1 MVGQAAREAKPRY
14 ETLFRLAAGGMAT
27 VYVGTVRGA
36 LGFRQLVAIKKPH
49 AHLLLDKEF
58 RQQFVTEA
66 RLASLIHHANVVD
79 VRDVEANDDEVS
91 LVMDYVEGASLGELL
106 QQAVEGPR
114 VSPGV
119 AVRIALDACAG
130 LQAAHDITDERGRPL
145 HLVHRDISPQNLLV
159 GIDGVTR
166 VADFGVAKFDKK
178 AGASTTDGNLKGK
191 LAYMAPEYLHGGS
204 IDRRMDIFA
213 MGIVLWEA
221 LTGSRLFR
229 GQHEADTMQRVL
241 KHAAPPIS
249 EVVPGVGTALDAI
262 VETALSKSRD
272 DRFDNAAAMANALE
286 SSAREAGLLA
296 SHREVAAL
304 VEAAVGQRLKERR
317 ETIRARLANEPSV
330 ASGLVD
336 SAPRTPEEVVSS
348 APPTEKVPPSS
359 ATVVEGRREPGS
371 APAVEP
377 IAATTL
383 HSEGWQGAVALPVE
397 PSLPT
402 ADVAASPQRRTH
414 YLALAFLVGLLV
426 AGGVAFLARR
436 GPTTPAAAAA
446 GSAPVVATQSIPP
459 AASIPSEPPTTAPVT
474 PPLGPSAASAPAASD
489 SPAAGPPPAAP
500 AHPTR
505 APSSKT
511 PPAASATVHVR
522 DPAPNPYAP

>member
-14 ETLFRLAAGGMAT
+14 ETLLRLAAGGMAT

-106 QQAVEGPR
+106 QQQAASGPH
-114 VSPGV
+114 VTPGV

-130 LQAAHDITDERGRPL
+130 LHAAHGITDERGRPL
-145 HLVHRDISPQNLLV
+145 HLVHRDISPQNLLI

-178 AGASTTDGNLKGK
+178 SGASTTDGNLKGK
-191 LAYMAPEYLHGGS
+191 LAYMAPEYLRGGS
-204 IDRRMDIFA
+204 IDRRLDVFA
-213 MGIVLWEA
+213 MGVVLWEA

-241 KHAAPPIS
+241 QHAAPRIS
-249 EVVPGVGTALDAI
+249 ELVPGVGTALDAI
-262 VETALSKSRD
+262 VETALAKSRD
-272 DRFDNAAAMANALE
+272 DRFDNASAMANALE
-286 SSAREAGLLA
+286 SSARDAGLLA
-296 SHREVAAL
+296 SHREVAEL
-304 VEAAVGQRLKERR
+304 VEAAVGERLKERR

-336 SAPRTPEEVVSS
+336 SAPS
-348 APPTEKVPPSS
+348 APGEAASSGAPTDRVPPSS
-359 ATVVEGRREPGS
+359 ATVVEGRAKNAS
-371 APAVEP
+371 AEAR
-377 IAATTL
+377 AAIPMTTL

-397 PSLPT
+397 PAAPD
-402 ADVAASPQRRTH
+402 AAVAASPPRRTR
-414 YLALAFLVGLLV
+414 YLAIAFFVGLLV
-426 AGGVAFLARR
+426 AGSVAFFARR
-436 GPTTPAAAAA
+436 GPSAPAVAGTVPAVVGAPAVAASPTASAAPFAAAEPPPAAQ
-446 GSAPVVATQSIPP
+446 SASASLAVAVPSTATAHTTRPVQPPPPAPSKPPP
-459 AASIPSEPPTTAPVT
+459 AASTTP
-474 PPLGPSAASAPAASD
+474 
-489 SPAAGPPPAAP
+489 
-500 AHPTR
+500 R
-505 APSSKT
+505 
-511 PPAASATVHVR
+511 VH